1 MSRFCCDR
9 TWGDPNTPLNLP
21 QYTLETDP
29 QNPKLYTRE
38 NPTLYTPENL
48 KLYTPENLLCL
59 LGRVQGWL
67 REV

>member
-1 MSRFCCDR
+1 LRIELGETR
-9 TWGDPNTPLNLP
+9 ITPKLP
-21 QYTLETDP
+21 QYTLETHP
-29 QNPKLYTRE
+29 ENPKLYTRE
-38 NPTLYTPENL
+38 NPKLYTPENL